1 MSLTKIMFIDFLEC
15 KDGPINRQT
24 CEQRKQLCGEDRDF
38 TNGCKKTCGICGT
51 AGKFL
56 WN

>member
-1 MSLTKIMFIDFLEC
+1 MSLTKIIFIDFLEC